1 LDGIGDGEVMNGIRC
16 AISLGFDKHDRP
28 RYVRQGAQW
37 GGSRIGFNRN
47 GVPVRY
53 FMARIFG
60 SHSEAK
66 RELRHWR
73 DAYPDARIVD
83 EVEL

>member
-1 LDGIGDGEVMNGIRC
+1 MNGIRC
-16 AISLGFDKHDRP
+16 AISLGFDKYDRP
-28 RYVRQGAQW
+28 LYVRTGAQW
-37 GGSRIGFNRN
+37 RGTGVGANRH
-47 GVPVRY
+47 GKPVRY
-53 FMARIFG
+53 FLARIFG

-73 DAYPDARIVD
+73 DDYPDARIVD